1 MRKARTGKPHGL
13 DTCAAATS
21 VPDEEERRLPRCCP
35 GHPDL
40 STLCRHLIDQY
51 PDVDPGRVAHEVS
64 VSKNAVEFVALD
76 SDGLLMVELTAR
88 ARLELLSG
96 RREEIARMDPQPH
109 PNRRSRTR
117 TNRVA
122 RA

>member
-1 MRKARTGKPHGL
+1 MRKARTGKPHDREASAGAL
-13 DTCAAATS
+13 WVS
-21 VPDEEERRLPRCCP
+21 HEQEGRLTRCCEE
-35 GHPDL
+35 HPDL
-40 STLCRHLIDQY
+40 STLYRHLVDQY
-51 PDVDPGRVAHEVS
+51 PDVDPGRVAQEVS

-76 SDGLLMVELTAR
+76 GDALLMVELTAR

-109 PNRRSRTR
+109 PNRRSRSR
-117 TNRVA
+117 TSRAA

>member
-1 MRKARTGKPHGL
+1 MRKARTGKPHDPGAPAGAL
-13 DTCAAATS
+13 LVS
-21 VPDEEERRLPRCCP
+21 PEQEGRLTRCCQ

-40 STLCRHLIDQY
+40 STLCRHLIEQY
-51 PDVDPGRVAHEVS
+51 PDVDPDRVAHEVS

-76 SDGLLMVELTAR
+76 RDGLLMVELTAR

-109 PNRRSRTR
+109 PNRRGRTR
-117 TNRVA
+117 A
-122 RA
+122 SRAAPA

>member
-1 MRKARTGKPHGL
+1 MRKARTGKPH
-13 DTCAAATS
+13 DREACAGATL
-21 VPDEEERRLPRCCP
+21 VPYEEVRRLPRCCD

-40 STLCRHLIDQY
+40 FTLCRHLVDQY
-51 PDVDPGRVAHEVS
+51 PDVDPGWVAHEVS

-88 ARLELLSG
+88 ARLEVLSG
-96 RREEIARMDPQPH
+96 RREEVARVDPQPH

-117 TNRVA
+117 TGRAA